1 MKSIGRLP
9 RKIIFCPLRVKGRFA
24 PHSLEGGGCVRVL
37 LVEDTA
43 DLRRLYARSL
53 RQHGCI
59 VLDMADASA
68 ALEAVV
74 EFSPDLV
81 LTDVMMP
88 AIDGIELIRRLRA
101 RPELAWMPTEGKPAN
116 NQSSADPGDGPPS
129 DDEGQSA
136 ARGRGPLQRVVGRPR
151 YAIQPMPE
159 HSGHCTRGHG
169 GGNQPEPRHG

>member
-1 MKSIGRLP
+1 M
-9 RKIIFCPLRVKGRFA
+9 KGRFT
-24 PHSLEGGGCVRVL
+24 PDLLEGGGSVRVL

-43 DLRRLYARSL
+43 DLRHLYARSL

-59 VLDMADASA
+59 VLDVADASA

-101 RPELAWMPTEGKPAN
+101 RPELAAIPIVAMTALPTAEHERRARGAGAVDFIVKPADIGRILG
-116 NQSSADPGDGPPS
+116 QFRQDRDAA
-129 DDEGQSA
+129 EG
-136 ARGRGPLQRVVGRPR
+136 RL
-151 YAIQPMPE
+151 
-159 HSGHCTRGHG
+159 
-169 GGNQPEPRHG
+169 

>member
-1 MKSIGRLP
+1 M
-9 RKIIFCPLRVKGRFA
+9 
-24 PHSLEGGGCVRVL
+24 L

-43 DLRRLYARSL
+43 DLRHLYARSL

-59 VLDMADASA
+59 VLDVADASA

-101 RPELAWMPTEGKPAN
+101 RPELAAIPIVAMTASPTAEHERRARGAGAVDFIVKPADIGRILGRFRHDRDATEG
-116 NQSSADPGDGPPS
+116 G
-129 DDEGQSA
+129 
-136 ARGRGPLQRVVGRPR
+136 L
-151 YAIQPMPE
+151 
-159 HSGHCTRGHG
+159 
-169 GGNQPEPRHG
+169 